1 MRAPSQSLRIAPPSA
16 MEGEKSAERKVLE
29 DPRFEFLANYT
40 LRTMRL
46 KPEKW
51 TKMASNE
58 DNFLLIVEFLNNPQE
73 KVLIICFN
81 AILQLVPF
89 VGFPAPIKSKAV
101 YFAKRLKI
109 KATVENV
116 RMVLACGDLAPKPA
130 EQLEV
135 LMDSV

>member
-1 MRAPSQSLRIAPPSA
+1 
-16 MEGEKSAERKVLE
+16 MEGEKSSERKVLE

-40 LRTMRL
+40 LRSMRL

-51 TKMASNE
+51 SKMASNE
-58 DNFLLIVEFLNNPQE
+58 DHFLLITEFLNNPQE
-73 KVLIICFN
+73 KVLIISLN
-81 AILQLVPF
+81 PILQLVPF
-89 VGFPAPIKSKAV
+89 MGFPAPFKSKAV
-101 YFAKRLKI
+101 YFAKRLNI
-109 KATVENV
+109 RATVENV